1 MTELM
6 GMATG
11 QILAYVAMIEFGEE
25 QLDMWEACGEQ
36 VVVLAAECLGLERVE
51 VGRDWDYVNRR
62 YKEVVVL
69 GIWG

>member
-1 MTELM
+1 M
-6 GMATG
+6 GGMWGAG
-11 QILAYVAMIEFGEE
+11 GCVGGGAHKA
-25 QLDMWEACGEQ
+25 LDGPG
-36 VVVLAAECLGLERVE
+36 LAAECLGLERVE

>member
-1 MTELM
+1 MWGAGGCVGGGAHKALD
-6 GMATG
+6 GPG
-11 QILAYVAMIEFGEE
+11 LAV
-25 QLDMWEACGEQ
+25 
-36 VVVLAAECLGLERVE
+36 ECLGLERVE